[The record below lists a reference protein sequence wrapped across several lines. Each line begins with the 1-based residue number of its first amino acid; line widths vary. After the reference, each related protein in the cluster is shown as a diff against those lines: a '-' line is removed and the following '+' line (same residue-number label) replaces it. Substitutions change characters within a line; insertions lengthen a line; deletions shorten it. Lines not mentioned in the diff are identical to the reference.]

1 MVVEVGLVAALLDDQ
16 VPKEE
21 LATLVKAIRLL
32 PGMRDLTDEDVN
44 AVLAR
49 AGDRTRKGDAWLCE
63 VRHGLT
69 HPSLRRVAFRL
80 AALFCAWDGV
90 IDDKEQGYLNWLAGT
105 FEFSDEET
113 TSLFAEATGQ
123 IGTVSAHKEGAGS
136 LSGPQSDS
144 P

>member
-21 LATLVKAIRLL
+21 LATLVKAIRML
-32 PGMRDLTDEDVN
+32 PGMRDLTDDDVN
-44 AVLAR
+44 ALLAR

-63 VRHGLT
+63 VRRGLT
-69 HPSLRRVAFRL
+69 LPTLRRVAFRL

-90 IDDKEQGYLNWLAGT
+90 IDDKEQGYLNWLAKT

-113 TSLFAEATGQ
+113 ASLFAEATGQ
-123 IGTVSAHKEGAGS
+123 IGTVSAHAEGADAH
-136 LSGPQSDS
+136 PDRPSDT